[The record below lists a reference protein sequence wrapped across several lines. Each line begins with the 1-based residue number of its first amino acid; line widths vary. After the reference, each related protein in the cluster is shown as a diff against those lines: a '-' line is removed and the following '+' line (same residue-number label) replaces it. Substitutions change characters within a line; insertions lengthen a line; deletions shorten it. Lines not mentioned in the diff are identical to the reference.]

1 MILQYQNNPV
11 VAAWLAE
18 KGGRDEIE
26 EQNFLIQGYFDNWID
41 EYETEH
47 QLTDQ
52 EITALMEHIRQHEL
66 YESICVDVAFWH
78 DHSDDVDGF
87 DDYDPSVMSEDLMD
101 ICDAWFSE
109 NIPVEECEED

>member
-18 KGGRDEIE
+18 KGGVDGIE
-26 EQNFLIQGYFDNWID
+26 EQDFLIPGYFENWASD
-41 EYETEH
+41 AGVDRD
-47 QLTDQ
+47 LTDPEYQ
-52 EITALMEHIRQHEL
+52 ALMEHIHQHEL

-78 DHSDDVDGF
+78 DHFDDVDGF

-109 NIPVEECEED
+109 NIPVEECEE